1 MKRWLIFVGLLVV
14 CHVDLAVAA
23 SSSPSLLQ
31 RILSVFHLQSTTHH
45 AGRTPDHQAAQK
57 SEAPEAKP
65 AQTPVETAAQIQPT
79 HPAEATAPF
88 RAAMPVGA
96 SPLVPAAAVTAAT
109 VQPIRAT
116 PPLETANPAPIGP
129 STEGARPAKAAQP
142 PVLLP
147 PAQGMKAAEKAPA
160 RPAAR
165 PETNPKR
172 DQAAETAKTAKLAK
186 AAQPVPAASPVR
198 TAQAVEATQSVYS
211 VASLGTV
218 PSVLSRPEPAQ
229 PSTPA
234 TQSKNEPAGAM
245 IPQASRSV
253 ISTPTTQVVQPAER
267 QSRPDQG
274 AQVVRETKSDRAAQ
288 PMQVAILG
296 APNLKAALPDEG
308 VAPVEPPRSND
319 GPAKPES
326 KSACNGGRRIVSA
339 YYWEGRHTAS
349 GQPFNPHGMTAAH
362 RTLPFGTRLDV
373 TNPRTGKTVNVLIND
388 RGPYVRG
395 VSLDLSLGAAQ
406 AIGLHGTGSVC
417 IL

>member
-57 SEAPEAKP
+57 SESPVAKP
-65 AQTPVETAAQIQPT
+65 AQAPVETAAQVEPT
-79 HPAEATAPF
+79 RPVETTPLVQAAT
-88 RAAMPVGA
+88 PVSA
-96 SPLVPAAAVTAAT
+96 SHLVPAAAVTAAT
-109 VQPIRAT
+109 
-116 PPLETANPAPIGP
+116 PAPETTKPAQIGP
-129 STEGARPAKAAQP
+129 ATGGAKSVEAAQP
-142 PVLLP
+142 PVSPP
-147 PAQGMKAAEKAPA
+147 PAQEAHAAEQVPP
-160 RPAAR
+160 RPG
-165 PETNPKR
+165 PETRPKR
-172 DQAAETAKTAKLAK
+172 DQVAEKTAKLAK
-186 AAQPVPAASPVR
+186 VAQPVPAASPVR

-218 PSVLSRPEPAQ
+218 PAVPTRPEPAR

-234 TQSKNEPAGAM
+234 TQSKNEPTGAM

-296 APNLKAALPDEG
+296 PTNLKAALPDEG

-339 YYWEGRHTAS
+339 YYWEGHHTAS

-406 AIGLHGTGSVC
+406 AIGLRGTGSVC